1 MNASAGPGTAASASP
16 PAVAPEASS
25 SAVALQLL
33 ESAPDAIL
41 GADADGHIRLVNRAA
56 VELFGY
62 ERDELLG
69 RPIEDLVPAALRGAH
84 VAHRRGFTARARPRA
99 MGENMD
105 LSALRRDGTSV
116 PVEVSLA
123 PVVGPDGPLV
133 TAIVRDVTERHR
145 AELELRAS
153 RRQLQEAQ
161 ELARLGSWE
170 WDVPGNKVLWTD
182 QLFRIYGLEPQAV
195 EPTYERFLGYVHP
208 EDRAA
213 VQARNEKAFADHQ
226 PFEDVKRVVRADGR
240 EILMRTQGDVV
251 CDDSGNLIRMIGVC
265 EDVTAEKQAEAVR
278 ATLASIVRSS
288 GDAIHA
294 VDRDSVI
301 TGWNPAARALY
312 GREESAVMGRPA
324 AQLAPPDSLAKDQ
337 ATLSR
342 VLRDG
347 TVERYED
354 RRTRPDGSEV
364 DVALTISP
372 ICGDDGVITGAS
384 VITRDI
390 TERKRLEQQL
400 RYLADHDALTGLIN
414 GRRFEEELRARVADA
429 VRYGHTGAVLALDL
443 DGLKDVNDRHGH
455 GAGDALIRSIAQRLR
470 DRLRETDVLA
480 RIGGDE
486 FVVMLTHSA
495 ADATAAVSRALLDA
509 VREHRL
515 VIDSQLVRITTSIG
529 VAPFGPGTSS
539 ADDVLSAADNALYLS
554 KDAGRDRI
562 TVCEDDAVLAE
573 GKHRGWALRLRE
585 AIDAGGLLLHVQP
598 IMDLRTGGID
608 RYEALVRL
616 AGPDGPI
623 PPGAFIGNAE
633 RLGLIHDID
642 AWVLHEAISV
652 LARHPDI
659 TLEVNVSGRNVGDHD
674 LPRLIEEDLRRTRV
688 DPRRLVIEITET
700 AAIANMDD
708 ARRFADEISALG
720 CSFALDDFGAGFG
733 SFAYLK
739 HLPADML
746 KIDGDFIAGPR
757 SEVDDLVVRSIVAIA
772 KELGKETVAE
782 YVGDEET
789 VERLRE
795 IGVDYAQGFHI
806 GRPFPVTELA
816 ATAGVSGAS
825 R

>member
-1 MNASAGPGTAASASP
+1 MHASAGPGAAASASP
-16 PAVAPEASS
+16 SAAAETSS

-41 GADADGHIRLVNRAA
+41 GADTDGRIRLVNRAA
-56 VELFGY
+56 VTLFGY
-62 ERDELLG
+62 ERDELIG
-69 RPIEDLVPAALRGAH
+69 RPIEDLVPAVLRDAH
-84 VAHRRGFTARARPRA
+84 VAHRQGFAARPRA
-99 MGENMD
+99 RSMADGME
-105 LSALRRDGTSV
+105 LSALHRDGTSI
-116 PVEVSLA
+116 PVEISLA
-123 PVVGPDGPLV
+123 PVAGPDGPLV
-133 TAIVRDVTERHR
+133 TAIVRDVTERRR
-145 AELELRAS
+145 AENELRTS

-170 WDVPGNKVLWTD
+170 WDVPGNKVTWTD

-208 EDRAA
+208 DDRAS
-213 VQARNEKAFADHQ
+213 VQARNEKAFGDHQ
-226 PFEDVKRVVRADGR
+226 PFEDVKRVIRADGR

-251 CDDSGNLIRMIGVC
+251 CDDDGNLIRMIGVC

-294 VDRDSVI
+294 VDRDGIVTS
-301 TGWNPAARALY
+301 WNPAAQALY
-312 GREESAVMGRPA
+312 GRDESEVVGRPST
-324 AQLAPPDSLAKDQ
+324 QLARPGGIARDQ
-337 ATLSR
+337 EALDR
-342 VLRDG
+342 VLGSG

-354 RRTRPDGSEV
+354 RRVRPDGTEV
-364 DVALTISP
+364 DVALTLSP
-372 ICGDDGVITGAS
+372 ISSDDGVVTGAS

-400 RYLADHDALTGLIN
+400 RYLADHDALTGLMN
-414 GRRFEEELRARVADA
+414 GRRFEEELRARLADA
-429 VRYGHTGAVLALDL
+429 VRYSHTGAVLALDL

-455 GAGDALIRSIAQRLR
+455 GAGDGLIRSVAHRLR

-480 RIGGDE
+480 RVGGDE
-486 FVVMLTHSA
+486 FVVLLTHTAPDEA
-495 ADATAAVSRALLDA
+495 ANVARSLLDA
-509 VREHRL
+509 VRDHRL
-515 VIDSQLVRITTSIG
+515 VVDSQLVRVTTSIG
-529 VAPFGPGTSS
+529 VATFGPEGGAGT
-539 ADDVLSAADNALYLS
+539 ADDVLAAADNALYLS

-562 TVCEDDAVLAE
+562 TVCEGGADPA
-573 GKHRGWALRLRE
+573 GSRYRGWALRLRE

-598 IMDLRTGGID
+598 IMDLRTGAID

-616 AGPDGPI
+616 DGPDGPI

-642 AWVLHEAISV
+642 AWVLRKAISV
-652 LARHPDI
+652 LARHPGI

-674 LPRLIEEDLRRTRV
+674 LPRLIEQELRRTGV
-688 DPRRLVIEITET
+688 DPTRLVIEITET

-708 ARRFADEISALG
+708 ARRFADEICALG

-739 HLPADML
+739 HLPADLL

-757 SEVDDLVVRSIVAIA
+757 SQVDDLVIRSIVEIA
-772 KELGKETVAE
+772 RELGKETVAE

-789 VERLRE
+789 VVRLRE

-806 GRPFPVTELA
+806 GRPFPIGEL
-816 ATAGVSGAS
+816 VSRA
-825 R
+825 